1 MDEKGIQRI
10 NELAH
15 KAKAE
20 GLTAAEMAEQKKLR
34 MKFLADIRANV
45 RSQLNN
51 ISVIEKDGSITD
63 LGETIGKK
71 KPIRMED
78 AESQRRKP
86 ESRCAE
92 CAGT

>member
-15 KAKAE
+15 KSKTV
-20 GLTAAEMAEQKKLR
+20 GLNAAEKAEQKKLR
-34 MKFLADIRANV
+34 QKFLADIRANV

-63 LGETIGKK
+63 LGETVGKK
-71 KPIRMED
+71 KPIRLED
-78 AESQRRKP
+78 AE
-86 ESRCAE
+86 
-92 CAGT
+92 

>member
-1 MDEKGIQRI
+1 MMDDKKIARI

-63 LGETIGKK
+63 LGEKYDKNGKK
-71 KPIRMED
+71 
-78 AESQRRKP
+78 
-86 ESRCAE
+86 
-92 CAGT
+92 GN

>member
-71 KPIRMED
+71 KPFRMED
-78 AESQRRKP
+78 AE
-86 ESRCAE
+86 
-92 CAGT
+92 

>member
-1 MDEKGIQRI
+1 MIDDSKIQRI

-78 AESQRRKP
+78 AE
-86 ESRCAE
+86 
-92 CAGT
+92 

>member
-20 GLTAAEMAEQKKLR
+20 GLTPAEKAEQKKLR
-34 MKFLADIRANV
+34 QKFLADIRANV

-51 ISVIEKDGSITD
+51 ISVIEKDLILLDNGERIPLSRNRVTEIKRQFMQYINGGSH
-63 LGETIGKK
+63 
-71 KPIRMED
+71 
-78 AESQRRKP
+78 AV
-86 ESRCAE
+86 
-92 CAGT
+92 

>member
-1 MDEKGIQRI
+1 MIDDSKIQRI

-15 KAKAE
+15 KAKAD
-20 GLTAAEMAEQKKLR
+20 GLTAAEKAEQKKLR

-78 AESQRRKP
+78 AE
-86 ESRCAE
+86 
-92 CAGT
+92 

>member
-1 MDEKGIQRI
+1 MIDDSKIQRI

-20 GLTAAEMAEQKKLR
+20 GLTAAEKAEQKKLR

-78 AESQRRKP
+78 AE
-86 ESRCAE
+86 
-92 CAGT
+92 

>member
-34 MKFLADIRANV
+34 MKFLAPLRANV

-78 AESQRRKP
+78 AE
-86 ESRCAE
+86 
-92 CAGT
+92 

>member
-20 GLTAAEMAEQKKLR
+20 GLTAAEKAEQKKLR

-63 LGETIGKK
+63 RGETIGKK

-78 AESQRRKP
+78 AE
-86 ESRCAE
+86 
-92 CAGT
+92 

>member
-1 MDEKGIQRI
+1 MEIIMDEKGIQRI

-20 GLTAAEMAEQKKLR
+20 GLTAAEKAEQKKLR
-34 MKFLADIRANV
+34 QKFLADIRANV

-71 KPIRMED
+71 NPVRLED
-78 AESQRRKP
+78 AE
-86 ESRCAE
+86 
-92 CAGT
+92 